1 MAERTN
7 NDLMTCA
14 KCNERKI
21 DRISNWEEEI
31 NGETIWTGDLQDDNG
46 RIALVTLKFEL
57 LRWIN
62 GDLINTTLN
71 ISADNDN
78 IKDYHKK
85 IKNAL
90 LTIKEIKAVDGSNI
104 EKYKQKKKDNQ
115 LKEFIMLVDGIL
127 SENNVSTTLQEKFSI
142 DYSNDEYKPKKN
154 SQPQDLDNIVK
165 NNKKFETFIKKFEFH
180 VFRDLASDAYGPYTS
195 LDGYRELT
203 YEDFLVE
210 VFLEH
215 IIGDRWEGFI
225 KDKLEEKI
233 DFQSR
238 SIIWDKLED
247 DDIDFLAG
255 ILLQFLLRK
264 NPSPARLKRIWET
277 TQGFYIEQEKK
288 LINLIGIEEWRS
300 KRLVWYGAI
309 KERQFMNKE
318 YAYKG
323 LDFGP

>member
-1 MAERTN
+1 M
-7 NDLMTCA
+7 
-14 KCNERKI
+14 
-21 DRISNWEEEI
+21 
-31 NGETIWTGDLQDDNG
+31 
-46 RIALVTLKFEL
+46 
-57 LRWIN
+57 
-62 GDLINTTLN
+62 
-71 ISADNDN
+71 
-78 IKDYHKK
+78 
-85 IKNAL
+85 
-90 LTIKEIKAVDGSNI
+90 
-104 EKYKQKKKDNQ
+104 
-115 LKEFIMLVDGIL
+115 
-127 SENNVSTTLQEKFSI
+127 
-142 DYSNDEYKPKKN
+142 
-154 SQPQDLDNIVK
+154 
-165 NNKKFETFIKKFEFH
+165 
-180 VFRDLASDAYGPYTS
+180 
-195 LDGYRELT
+195 
-203 YEDFLVE
+203 
-210 VFLEH
+210 EH

-323 LDFGP
+323 LDFWANGKGDVHLISSIEQAIPIITKDELKKDIKKSKKHIEGEICRGNTSWIDVIRLRLSYR